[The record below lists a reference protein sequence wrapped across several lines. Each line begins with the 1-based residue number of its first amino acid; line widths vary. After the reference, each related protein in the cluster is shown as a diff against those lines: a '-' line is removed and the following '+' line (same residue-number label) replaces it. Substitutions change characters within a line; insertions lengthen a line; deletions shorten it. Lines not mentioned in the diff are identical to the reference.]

1 MARSFVPLAV
11 VGLLIGAVV
20 PGNAQTTDPAALRA
34 AIAKVG
40 GRVIIALKPGT
51 GTFLRARGTPAVSAA
66 KMDVIEQ
73 RMMKQYRLR
82 VQSRAEIA
90 AALFA
95 TIADSDVVRI
105 LADTN
110 VDYIEPD
117 QLSMPAVKPGWYGNG
132 TAKKLDDIIPW
143 GVADVKAPAAWAA
156 GLTGAGVKVGII
168 DGGIDYANSQ
178 LNVVG
183 GYNFP
188 TSDPTPAGYMD
199 DIGACDGHGTH
210 IAGTVGARQDGQS
223 VVGVAPGV
231 QLYALKVLQ
240 DVGGSCLSF
249 LSYQI
254 AAVNYAATNGIRVV
268 NISIGNSGYSPSYQT
283 AITNAIAAGVTVV
296 ASAGNNGGG
305 SIVYP
310 GAYAGV
316 IAVGALDQGDTPA
329 GYESVGPGMFIAA
342 PGTNVQ
348 SPPYPWRAGVE
359 VGDFDGRSPRRWCGR
374 LDAAG
379 QPDVDTGTGRCG
391 DQGERRGHLRARF
404 RQQYGLGS
412 GAGAN
417 ERRYADAV
425 VAQRCESGSAQHVGP
440 AGERGHFDQASVTI
454 AGTGASS
461 TSWSASRRSTW
472 LALTTASGT
481 GSGVVTWTRNAGG
494 LLPGTYVDTVTIAAA
509 GVELPGPCI

>member
-231 QLYALKVLQ
+231 QLYALKVFQ

-329 GYESVGPGMFIAA
+329 GYESVGPEMFIAA

-348 SPPYPWRAGVE
+348 STYPGGALVLKSGTSMAAPHVVGVVALMLQANPTWTPAQVAAAIKANAVDIFAPGFDNNTGWGLVQAPTSGGTPTPLSLAVSPAARSTSVQQGNARLPIRPVSRSREPVRA
-359 VGDFDGRSPRRWCGR
+359 
-374 LDAAG
+374 A
-379 QPDVDTGTGRCG
+379 
-391 DQGERRGHLRARF
+391 RRGPP
-404 RQQYGLGS
+404 
-412 GAGAN
+412 AGAA
-417 ERRYADAV
+417 R
-425 VAQRCESGSAQHVGP
+425 GSH
-440 AGERGHFDQASVTI
+440 
-454 AGTGASS
+454 
-461 TSWSASRRSTW
+461 
-472 LALTTASGT
+472 
-481 GSGVVTWTRNAGG
+481 
-494 LLPGTYVDTVTIAAA
+494 
-509 GVELPGPCI
+509 